1 MSGAEWHGSRR
12 AKSTSGRHEAQLDG
26 ACADRA
32 RPTSRAVCQAA
43 DVRRRMPGLLRICC
57 RPLYRCR
64 PTVQRCR
71 PTIQRCRPTA
81 NKVQYVECTAVQCTT
96 SCARDI
102 RLLVFGSLVWY
113 LRLWC
118 CLPCVRCLALGTR
131 CLSCV
136 ELCVALRVA
145 RSFCLCVP
153 VGMSFVCVFR
163 SG

>member
-81 NKVQYVECTAVQCTT
+81 NKVQYVECTAVQCTP
-96 SCARDI
+96 RVVPGI
-102 RLLVFGSLVWY
+102 FGCWFPV
-113 LRLWC
+113 RWC
-118 CLPCVRCLALGTR
+118 GICGFGVACPV
-131 CLSCV
+131 
-136 ELCVALRVA
+136 CVALRW
-145 RSFCLCVP
+145 VP
-153 VGMSFVCVFR
+153 VVCPAWNSALPCELRVRFVCVFR